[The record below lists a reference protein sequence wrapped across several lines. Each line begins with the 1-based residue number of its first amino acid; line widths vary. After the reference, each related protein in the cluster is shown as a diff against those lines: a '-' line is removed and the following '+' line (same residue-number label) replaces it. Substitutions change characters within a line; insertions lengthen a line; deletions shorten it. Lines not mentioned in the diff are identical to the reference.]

1 MVVGT
6 VYLVT
11 ACLLLSCKNVHRTQ
25 TQVVE
30 REGELSRLQSL
41 LRQKQEEV
49 ERVGEVA
56 SKLTREKDSVADI
69 VRQEFADR

>member
-1 MVVGT
+1 MST
-6 VYLVT
+6 
-11 ACLLLSCKNVHRTQ
+11 NRTQ

-30 REGELSRLQSL
+30 CEGELSRLKSL

-56 SKLTREKDSVADI
+56 SKLTRERDSVADI